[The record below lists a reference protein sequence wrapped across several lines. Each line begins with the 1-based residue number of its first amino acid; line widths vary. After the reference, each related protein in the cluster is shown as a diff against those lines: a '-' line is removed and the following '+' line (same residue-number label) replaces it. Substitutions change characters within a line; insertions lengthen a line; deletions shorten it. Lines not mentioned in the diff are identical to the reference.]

1 MSSVHPTLLS
11 MLEGCCIVH
20 KILKS
25 SSSLPTSNQIILL
38 TTIIMKFAFVKT
50 AAFALIFL
58 GQQAAAS
65 DSSINLRGAVSA
77 AIADTESDE
86 KKSVRLC
93 VDIALHLHV

>member
-1 MSSVHPTLLS
+1 